1 MYRSTLLILA
11 FVIVTVVSVAAE
23 GAVVTITAKKVLVGK
38 RTPNGSEQRV
48 PAVEFTVTSSEK
60 FEPRALEPVLFVGK
74 LDIFEYRSGNTGYTL
89 IFTCYEPD
97 KLEDNVPMF
106 VEYVSDFRQPRKA
119 DFFRTQSA
127 LDKLPRFRLSMIE
140 PL

>member
-1 MYRSTLLILA
+1 MYRSTLWILA

-23 GAVVTITAKKVLVGK
+23 GAETITAKKVLVRK
-38 RTPNGSEQRV
+38 RTADGSEQKV
-48 PAVEFTVTSSEK
+48 PAVEFTVTSSVK
-60 FEPRALEPVLFVGK
+60 FGTQALEPVLFVGK
-74 LDIFEYRSGNTGYTL
+74 LYIMEYRSGNTSHTL
-89 IFTCYEPD
+89 IFTCFEPD

-106 VEYVSDFRQPRKA
+106 VGLVGDFHEPRKA
-119 DFFRTQSA
+119 YSFMTQSA